1 MNDFTTIPF
10 KDIKSLLPEDCWMME
25 QYNATGEFNNEKV
38 IFLSGNQQLET
49 LDLDFPGIDDENTPI
64 LVLVQGNL
72 RIHTIYNRETDGATG
87 LIVLGNLEAE
97 HIVVG
102 GQEIY
107 ITGNLNVSGLYW
119 GDYNHGSLVVLGAA
133 GITVFIS
140 TDYGFEFR
148 GGQEALSIQHFF
160 WDEREDEF
168 VRERLATLL
177 LPDCLLEEEDLI
189 DEPYSYKDW
198 LNDYQI
204 LHKLENG
211 EPLLL
216 AEPKAYGY
224 PGETIPFVFESR
236 AFNTGN
242 LVRLRES
249 SLFLDGIPADVKE
262 RTQEIAYW
270 KDDIFKRVMATRDV
284 PCSERVY
291 FQKAD
296 RALFIHWEK
305 QEQHIIGR
313 FTGQKPQY
321 KLAVLCRVLKDQ
333 KETDWHYYDPQ
344 LPAHRPFGEMTQPLW
359 EDLLDQW
366 SEMEYWKKRFTET
379 VTREKIDNILAL
391 PLVREKHSDY
401 YNDEAEDIW
410 LGPASWQFRQ
420 SDNPRGHCARISII
434 MQQNP
439 GNTESD
445 NVFDF
450 YHYDTRELKIGETV
464 PLLYTQKGDGHESST
479 FEVAIAD
486 TVKYR
491 NAIRYF
497 EQLEKHIY
505 RMNQDYLNGK
515 S

>member
-1 MNDFTTIPF
+1 M
-10 KDIKSLLPEDCWMME
+10 
-25 QYNATGEFNNEKV
+25 
-38 IFLSGNQQLET
+38 
-49 LDLDFPGIDDENTPI
+49 
-64 LVLVQGNL
+64 
-72 RIHTIYNRETDGATG
+72 
-87 LIVLGNLEAE
+87 
-97 HIVVG
+97 
-102 GQEIY
+102 
-107 ITGNLNVSGLYW
+107 
-119 GDYNHGSLVVLGAA
+119 
-133 GITVFIS
+133 
-140 TDYGFEFR
+140 
-148 GGQEALSIQHFF
+148 
-160 WDEREDEF
+160 
-168 VRERLATLL
+168 
-177 LPDCLLEEEDLI
+177 
-189 DEPYSYKDW
+189 
-198 LNDYQI
+198 
-204 LHKLENG
+204 
-211 EPLLL
+211 
-216 AEPKAYGY
+216 
-224 PGETIPFVFESR
+224 
-236 AFNTGN
+236 
-242 LVRLRES
+242 
-249 SLFLDGIPADVKE
+249 
-262 RTQEIAYW
+262 
-270 KDDIFKRVMATRDV
+270 
-284 PCSERVY
+284 
-291 FQKAD
+291 
-296 RALFIHWEK
+296 
-305 QEQHIIGR
+305 
-313 FTGQKPQY
+313 
-321 KLAVLCRVLKDQ
+321 LCRVLKDQ

-450 YHYDTRELKIGETV
+450 YHYDTRELKNGETV